1 MLEELKKWLQSQ
13 RDSRRV
19 KRMNKRKAK
28 VQAEVNT
35 RIQVMEFDKTLCIAI
50 DGIPVYPIGAFNIEQ
65 LECARA
71 VLYKYLY
78 DIR

>member
-50 DGIPVYPIGAFNIEQ
+50 DDIPVYPIGTFDIEK

>member
-1 MLEELKKWLQSQ
+1 MLGELRKWLQSQ

-50 DGIPVYPIGAFNIEQ
+50 DGIPVYPIGTFNIEQ